1 MKLLSV
7 NAATLQNVPYRGRT
21 VTTGIFKEP
30 LQNRVMVRTLG
41 LDGDKQADLSVHGGP
56 DKAIYAYPFEH
67 YASWTH
73 ELGRNDL
80 TLGQFGENF
89 TVEGMLEDDVHI
101 GDIFHVGSALVEV
114 TQPRQPCYKLGIK
127 MGDARFPKRFLTSG
141 RSGFYLRVL
150 EEGEVGAGDV
160 IHRVKVDPKRMTVR
174 QAVGL
179 AFSA

>member
-1 MKLLSV
+1 MKLISV
-7 NAATLQNVPYRGRT
+7 NAATLKNVSYRGRT

-41 LDGDKQADLSVHGGP
+41 LDGDQQADLTVHGGP
-56 DKAIYAYPFEH
+56 DKAVYIYPSEH
-67 YASWTH
+67 YPIWQA
-73 ELGRNDL
+73 EFPDMLLPDGM
-80 TLGQFGENF
+80 FGENF
-89 TVEGMLEDDVHI
+89 TTEGLDESSVHI
-101 GDIFHVGSALVEV
+101 GDQFRIGSALVEV

-127 MGDARFPKRFLTSG
+127 MGDARFPKRFLASG